1 MIGVSR
7 LKEWKSML
15 MAGLNSWE
23 RTTGTKEAL
32 DPGLVFAFITLWE

>member
-1 MIGVSR
+1 
-7 LKEWKSML
+7 ML